1 MQVQSCIRKKSAK
14 GLRTMTEQTIQK
26 KKKNTRQG
34 GHSSS
39 NRRMVRL
46 KPIEKTEYFDYQ
58 LVLYLVILLAFGVVM
73 LYSAS
78 SYTASLSYGDAAFW
92 VKRQLIFSLGG
103 FVLMII
109 MSKVDYH
116 FWLKLAALGYILAF
130 LLNVYV
136 IFAGKSANG
145 QSRWLKLGP
154 IQLQPSE
161 LAKIAVIIFFA
172 RLFDAM
178 GKNIDKSKKLIIP
191 FCLLLVM
198 LVPIAATNLST
209 AVILAGIWFFM
220 FLVVS
225 KNRKVMLSIVGIGLL
240 GIAGFI
246 TFAGYRSDRI
256 KIWRDPTKYE
266 KGYQTLQGLYAI
278 GSGGVFGKGLGEG
291 MQKRFV
297 PEARNDMIFS
307 LICEELGLFGAVILI
322 ILFLLFLYR
331 LYFIA
336 INASDLTGSLIVTGI
351 MAQIAIQVVLNIAV
365 VTNSIPNTGIT
376 LPFISYGGSALF
388 IQMAEIGVALNV
400 SRSINFY
407 A

>member
-1 MQVQSCIRKKSAK
+1 
-14 GLRTMTEQTIQK
+14 
-26 KKKNTRQG
+26 
-34 GHSSS
+34 
-39 NRRMVRL
+39 
-46 KPIEKTEYFDYQ
+46 
-58 LVLYLVILLAFGVVM
+58 
-73 LYSAS
+73 
-78 SYTASLSYGDAAFW
+78 
-92 VKRQLIFSLGG
+92 
-103 FVLMII
+103 
-109 MSKVDYH
+109 
-116 FWLKLAALGYILAF
+116 
-130 LLNVYV
+130 
-136 IFAGKSANG
+136 
-145 QSRWLKLGP
+145 
-154 IQLQPSE
+154 
-161 LAKIAVIIFFA
+161 
-172 RLFDAM
+172 M

-388 IQMAEIGVALNV
+388 ILMAEIGVALNV